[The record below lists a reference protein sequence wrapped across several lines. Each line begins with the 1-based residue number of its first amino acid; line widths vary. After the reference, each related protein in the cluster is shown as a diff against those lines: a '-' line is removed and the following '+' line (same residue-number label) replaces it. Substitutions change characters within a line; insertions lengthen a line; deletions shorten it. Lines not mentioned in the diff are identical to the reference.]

1 MVASRY
7 FYDGERD
14 EVMTDVDLYHNWV
27 WSKEEEEYPK
37 FQDYVQACQWYNNGT
52 LEEITGKI
60 LDDYLENYENT
71 GKRYRIYYLEDDA
84 KFNMNDASRALV
96 CNVIE
101 NCLDSFDDDEY
112 DAIYV
117 YMPEY

>member
-1 MVASRY
+1 M
-7 FYDGERD
+7 
-14 EVMTDVDLYHNWV
+14 DLFNIWQGD
-27 WSKEEEEYPK
+27 KTLEEEYEH
-37 FQDYVQACQWYNNGT
+37 FQDYVDACQWYNNGT

-60 LDDYLENYENT
+60 LDDYLENYDSV

-117 YMPEY
+117 YIPHD